1 MTGCTALQIVALE
14 LHLRVVDERVSN
26 DRKLATTYLL
36 HCLLP
41 SGMMA
46 ETDNGV
52 PGKLSC
58 IRASTSKCRCG
69 DADEMLCRRAEPA
82 AAHFGLRGRGPGPG
96 APGQQP
102 REHGRGGRLQGV

>member
-1 MTGCTALQIVALE
+1 MTGCTAPQIVALE

-52 PGKLSC
+52 PDKLNC
-58 IRASTSKCRCG
+58 ICACTSNGRCG
-69 DADEMLCRRAEPA
+69 DANEMLCRRAEPA

-96 APGQQP
+96 TPGQHP
-102 REHGRGGRLQGV
+102 RQYGRGGRLQGV